1 MERKTEGSK
10 KFFEKITNKKSFD
23 QFFKMEAEQQSGL
36 QVVDGKEVILEPS
49 KKSRRSKKLEQV
61 GGVVPEKKKRTHTWT
76 DKTRAAFD
84 KCRAARLANIEKR
97 KQEKALAGSASAPSA
112 PLETGQVQE

>member
-1 MERKTEGSK
+1 MSSDLHEPT
-10 KFFEKITNKKSFD
+10 
-23 QFFKMEAEQQSGL
+23 GL

-49 KKSRRSKKLEQV
+49 KKSRRSKKLEQS
-61 GGVVPEKKKRTHTWT
+61 GVVSEKKKRTHTWT

-97 KQEKALAGSASAPSA
+97 KQEKALSESASAPPSA
-112 PLETGQVQE
+112 PLEASQV

>member
-1 MERKTEGSK
+1 
-10 KFFEKITNKKSFD
+10 
-23 QFFKMEAEQQSGL
+23 MEAEQQSGL

-61 GGVVPEKKKRTHTWT
+61 GGVEKKKRTHTWT

-97 KQEKALAGSASAPSA
+97 KQEKVAAASAQSV
-112 PLETGQVQE
+112 PLEASQV